1 MKKNKTVLAVMIILL
16 SVIMS
21 CKEKKAF
28 VDPAY
33 VFMKWSSAVKNLNYK
48 EYSECEAFPKD
59 EIVFREL
66 YTDFYYADLL
76 IRELGKYDENIIGS
90 DVEGYKYNVRKV
102 YFECKRIERR
112 TGRAVQEMKGD
123 IEFINYINGPNLN
136 KGWLM
141 YNRTIIST
149 GIKIKK

>member
-1 MKKNKTVLAVMIILL
+1 MKISKAAVLTLTLAVSII
-16 SVIMS
+16 IS
-21 CKEKKAF
+21 CNKKEAF

-33 VFMKWSSAVKNLNYK
+33 VFLKWSSAVKNLNYK

-59 EIVFREL
+59 ELVFREL
-66 YTDFYYADLL
+66 YTDFYYADLV
-76 IRELGKYDENIIGS
+76 IRNLDEYNES
-90 DVEGYKYNVRKV
+90 DFRSDIEGYKYNLRKV
-102 YFECKRIERR
+102 YFECKRVERK

-123 IEFINYINGPNLN
+123 IEFINYINGPRLD

-149 GIKIKK
+149 GINIKK

>member
-1 MKKNKTVLAVMIILL
+1 MKIKKVVTVSLIFAFSLII
-16 SVIMS
+16 S

-33 VFMKWSSAVKNLNYK
+33 VFLKWSSAVKNLNYT

-59 EIVFREL
+59 DIVFREL

-76 IRELGKYDENIIGS
+76 IRELGKYNENDSKS
-90 DVEGYKYNVRKV
+90 DVDGYKYKFRKI
-102 YFECKRIERR
+102 YFECKRVERK
-112 TGRAVQEMKGD
+112 TGRAVQDMKGD
-123 IEFINYINGPNLN
+123 IEFINYINGPKVN

-149 GIKIKK
+149 GINTKK

>member
-1 MKKNKTVLAVMIILL
+1 MKTNGFTAALLIFTLASII
-16 SVIMS
+16 S

-33 VFMKWSSAVKNLNYK
+33 VLMKWSGAVKNLNYK

-59 EIVFREL
+59 EMVFHEL
-66 YTDFYYADLL
+66 YGDFYYADLL
-76 IRELGKYDENIIGS
+76 IRELGEYNANDVRS
-90 DVEGYKYNVRKV
+90 DVEGYKYNLRKV
-102 YFECKRIERR
+102 YFECKRIERK

-123 IEFINYINGPNLN
+123 IEFINYINGSKVN

-149 GIKIKK
+149 GINIKK

>member
-1 MKKNKTVLAVMIILL
+1 MKIKKIITFFLIITL
-16 SVIMS
+16 SYVIS

-33 VFMKWSSAVKNLNYK
+33 VFMKWSGAVKNLNYK

-59 EIVFREL
+59 ELVFREL
-66 YTDFYYADLL
+66 YTDFYYTGLL
-76 IRELGKYDENIIGS
+76 IRNLGVYNENDIKS
-90 DVEGYKYNVRKV
+90 DIEGYKYNIRKV
-102 YFECKRIERR
+102 YFECMRVERK
-112 TGRAVQEMKGD
+112 TGRAVQSMKGD
-123 IEFINYINGPNLN
+123 IEFINYINGPKTN

-149 GIKIKK
+149 GISIRK